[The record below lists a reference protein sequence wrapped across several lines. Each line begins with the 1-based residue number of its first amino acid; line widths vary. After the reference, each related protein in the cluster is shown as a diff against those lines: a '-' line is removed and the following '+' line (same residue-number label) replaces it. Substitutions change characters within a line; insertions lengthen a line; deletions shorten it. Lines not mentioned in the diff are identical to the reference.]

1 MFDKLCVFPF
11 SFCPLITGGRKFET
25 GIIIII
31 ITISHLRAVNTKSKM
46 GSKEMS
52 LVLLMMAVVVAA
64 AATPSGIKSI
74 NVVGR
79 IEDENEMSMPTE
91 ESRRH
96 LNAGQDCIS
105 YDAMLANKV
114 PCSLKGHSYYD
125 CHNRT
130 GSGPVNPYRREC
142 STSTNCERSTS

>member
-1 MFDKLCVFPF
+1 
-11 SFCPLITGGRKFET
+11 
-25 GIIIII
+25 
-31 ITISHLRAVNTKSKM
+31 M

-114 PCSLKGHSYYD
+114 PCSLKGPAAAPLTLTVASAPPPQTAKGQPAEAND
-125 CHNRT
+125 GAQGRFKILQK
-130 GSGPVNPYRREC
+130 RKK
-142 STSTNCERSTS
+142 

>member
-11 SFCPLITGGRKFET
+11 SFCPLFTRGQKFET
-25 GIIIII
+25 GIIII

>member
-1 MFDKLCVFPF
+1 MFSHFRF
-11 SFCPLITGGRKFET
+11 ALISPGGRKFET
-25 GIIIII
+25 GIVIIV

-52 LVLLMMAVVVAA
+52 LVLLMMAVVVAV

-105 YDAMLANKV
+105 YDAMLANRV

-142 STSTNCERSTS
+142 STSTNCERSTSWG